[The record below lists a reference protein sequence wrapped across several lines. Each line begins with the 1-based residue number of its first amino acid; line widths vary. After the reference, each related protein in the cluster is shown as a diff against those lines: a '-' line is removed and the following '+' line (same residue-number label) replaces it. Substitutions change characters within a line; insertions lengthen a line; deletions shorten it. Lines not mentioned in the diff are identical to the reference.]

1 MALIEITPC
10 IRACLII
17 IYYSA
22 LTVTNSSKIEGIR
35 KFGNLVWLAG
45 NSSEGNFPEGY
56 LPGGNSPRSSLLSRN
71 LRREGGG
78 NSLSICHHYH
88 NIRTKFLDSIEL
100 IDTNWPQFSE
110 KWLSKFFYSFF
121 QLDQNWNRNILNS
134 SIEYIV
140 DPKRFE
146 SSLFKLFQILVLQ
159 I

>member
-22 LTVTNSSKIEGIR
+22 LNVTNSSKIEGIR

-56 LPGGNSPRSSLLSRN
+56 LP
-71 LRREGGG
+71 GG